1 MFTQRLT
8 AEDEARIQLDY
19 EDMLRQRKVEM
30 TRRAAQSVG
39 NDGPAAD
46 EFIITDENV

>member
-30 TRRAAQSVG
+30 ARRAAQRVDMTPTTG
-39 NDGPAAD
+39 ELVN
-46 EFIITDENV
+46 TYENV